1 MSTKTKERKSKE
13 TYRQCVMASVKGC
26 QQYVAWL
33 PTKDVKIG
41 RIIRID
47 GIDGNWKIIDA
58 GTPRPDFIVE
68 AYAENGRKGLPDGQG
83 PSTPMRDAE
92 AQYRKGQA

>member
-1 MSTKTKERKSKE
+1 MATKTKERKSKE
-13 TYRQCVMASVKGC
+13 TYRQCVMVSVKGH

-33 PTKDVKIG
+33 PTKEVKIG
-41 RIIRID
+41 RVIRID

-58 GTPRPDFIVE
+58 GTPRPDYIVE

-83 PSTPMRDAE
+83 PSTPMRDADE
-92 AQYRKGQA
+92 QRRKGA